1 MSEAVQETLPD
12 PISSQIESP
21 IDTGS
26 DEANIRQAMRE
37 SQKRRE
43 ETGQDSGFDDAGADT
58 RARPHE
64 WSGAGLISEKDSTR
78 EALQKAATHQT
89 DTRKLEMGRAYLA
102 ATGAQPDDDFAYRG
116 ADLAAQ
122 MGRKPSELPTQKAL
136 TADRYGNVLEPI
148 GDMDRRL
155 WERDDVVANVREG
168 TRIRAQGREPMPA
181 AEEAQIAEAEQAAR
195 EAEYQRLEGTQS
207 PEVQGQS
214 PTVGEPSVAVAT
226 ATDQPV
232 TQPQAAA
239 PDPLA
244 QERAALQQQYNEAA
258 LQG

>member
-43 ETGQDSGFDDAGADT
+43 D
-58 RARPHE
+58 
-64 WSGAGLISEKDSTR
+64 ISEKDSTR

-148 GDMDRRL
+148 ADMDRRL
-155 WERDDVVANVREG
+155 WERDDVV
-168 TRIRAQGREPMPA
+168 T
-181 AEEAQIAEAEQAAR
+181 
-195 EAEYQRLEGTQS
+195 
-207 PEVQGQS
+207 
-214 PTVGEPSVAVAT
+214 TVP
-226 ATDQPV
+226 
-232 TQPQAAA
+232 
-239 PDPLA
+239 
-244 QERAALQQQYNEAA
+244 
-258 LQG
+258 